1 MEVVRRDR
9 FFNEGAGRK
18 AMLQIFEMLAGSE
31 QYDALVREYRRALS
45 AALN

>member
-1 MEVVRRDR
+1 MSTR

-18 AMLQIFEMLAGSE
+18 AILALFEALSGE
-31 QYDALVREYRRALS
+31 QYDDLVREFRRKLS